1 MSSMTR
7 LTMIAGV
14 ILILVGIGGYFGTGR
29 VSLTALIPSGFGLII
44 LLLGVAARKE
54 HIRKHAMHGAVG
66 LALLGILGSVGGV
79 RHLVSGHIETRY
91 VLQAVMF
98 LVCCI
103 YAILGGQSFVNA
115 RIARRQGSSK

>member
-14 ILILVGIGGYFGTGR
+14 ILIIVGIGGYFGTGR
-29 VSLTALIPSGFGLII
+29 ASVTALIPAGFGLLI
-44 LLLGVAARKE
+44 LLLGFAARKE

-66 LALLGILGSVGGV
+66 LALLGILGSAGGV
-79 RHLVSGHIETRY
+79 RHLASGHVETRY
-91 VLQAVMF
+91 ILQTIMF
-98 LVCCI
+98 LICGV

-115 RIARRQGSSK
+115 RLARKKSESD